1 MKKISIVVLSVFLL
15 MQGFSQNNDLLQLHE
30 NARTFMRQGDY
41 NNSILV
47 LNRCLQIAPEN
58 LEVMKDLSL
67 NYFYQKDNNKALDY
81 IKPLLDRDDA
91 DDQCFQIAGNI
102 YKALL
107 LPKECEKAYKK
118 GLKKFPSSGPLY
130 SDMGELMYAQK
141 NYDAIRQWEKGI
153 EADPSYS
160 RNYFNAAKFYFLTTD
175 KVWSIIYSEVFINME
190 PNSNKTPEMKEL
202 LLESYK
208 KLFSDV
214 NMEQNSKDKNDFVK
228 AYLQCMNKQSFL
240 ASQGINTETLTMIRA
255 RFILDWNNNA
265 SAKFAHRLFD
275 EHRKLLQEGMF
286 DAYNQWLLGS
296 VQNLAGFQNWIS
308 THSTEY
314 AAFTDF
320 QKSRVFVM
328 PAGQYYR

>member
-214 NMEQNSKDKNDFVK
+214 NMEQNSNDKNDFVK

-255 RFILDWNNNA
+255 RFILDWNNNG